1 MQNKE
6 KVKHLLLKLKQ
17 ILLSKE
23 GWIGWILANIITS
36 LHWVTLVVIGFVTKD
51 PIWYG
56 YAATAWGIGMTPIVP
71 LWLFNI
77 LITIWIYNFLTK
89 KKSGTPK
96 I

>member
-6 KVKHLLLKLKQ
+6 KVKHLFVKLKQ

-36 LHWVTLVVIGFVTKD
+36 LHWITLVVIGFVLKD

-56 YAATAWGIGMTPIVP
+56 YAASAWAIGMTPLVP

-77 LITIWIYNFLTK
+77 LITIWIYNVLTK
-89 KKSGTPK
+89 KKPQK
-96 I
+96 V